1 MKSESKPSIRC
12 NKCHKRIKYDRYY
25 GYSHY
30 CSGRVKDIYRAAH
43 KRLCSINS
51 LRNRDAQIFG
61 MRDIAND
68 LDSVSVVYDP
78 TANKLLRK
86 DIEMNNRKREQVK
99 QLVMAIDYAKKR
111 ILYLER
117 LKRNDDYDV
126 LIRDNIN
133 NTEPEVI
140 ENGYEIINQ
149 IIHNYRQ
156 SLERYNK
163 QLDELLAP
171 NTIEN
176 KQHVLP
182 EGKIYPWW
190 KKS

>member
-1 MKSESKPSIRC
+1 MNNSKRE
-12 NKCHKRIKYDRYY
+12 RIKDLVR
-25 GYSHY
+25 
-30 CSGRVKDIYRAAH
+30 
-43 KRLCSINS
+43 SI
-51 LRNRDAQIFG
+51 DH
-61 MRDIAND
+61 
-68 LDSVSVVYDP
+68 
-78 TANKLLRK
+78 
-86 DIEMNNRKREQVK
+86 
-99 QLVMAIDYAKKR
+99 AKER
-111 ILYLER
+111 ILYFER
-117 LKRNDDYDV
+117 LKRNDDYA
-126 LIRDNIN
+126 I
-133 NTEPEVI
+133 VI
-140 ENGYEIINQ
+140 EHRPNDRPPEIIKNGYEIINQ